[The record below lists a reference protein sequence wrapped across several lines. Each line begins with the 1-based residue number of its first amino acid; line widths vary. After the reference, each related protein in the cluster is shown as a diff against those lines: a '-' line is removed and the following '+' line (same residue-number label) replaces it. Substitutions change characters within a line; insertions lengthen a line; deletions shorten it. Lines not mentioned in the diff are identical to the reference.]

1 MTDDKKVEVKEQPKS
16 DEELAKDFIKEYD
29 ALVEKHQMQI
39 VANPAWKMS
48 QDTGDWRLVIQVSVG
63 KLPKKE

>member
-1 MTDDKKVEVKEQPKS
+1 MTDDKKVEVKNQPKS

-29 ALVEKHQMQI
+29 ELSAKHQMQI
-39 VANPAWKMS
+39 VATPAWKMS